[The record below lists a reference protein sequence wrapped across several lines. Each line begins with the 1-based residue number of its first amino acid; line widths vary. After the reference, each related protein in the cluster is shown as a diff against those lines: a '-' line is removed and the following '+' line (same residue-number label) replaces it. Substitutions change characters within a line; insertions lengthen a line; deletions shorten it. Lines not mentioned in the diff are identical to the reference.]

1 LPLPPSRKPTPQ
13 GAIDRQQ
20 AHGGSCRPSQI
31 IPHQESAMLD
41 IFMLV
46 LGLGFFAASIGYA
59 YACERL

>member
-1 LPLPPSRKPTPQ
+1 MQLIANKRTEGPLPSVV
-13 GAIDRQQ
+13 D
-20 AHGGSCRPSQI
+20 H
-31 IPHQESAMLD
+31 PHQERAMLD

>member
-1 LPLPPSRKPTPQ
+1 LPPPRKPTRQ
-13 GAIDRQQ
+13 GAIDRQD
-20 AHGGSCRPSQI
+20 AHGGARHPSQI
-31 IPHQESAMLD
+31 NPHQERAMLD